1 MALVRVL
8 RGGQVTLP
16 AALRR
21 KLKLAEG
28 DYLEAEVI
36 ESGLLLKRVSDV
48 ERERAWD
55 ELMQIIDE
63 PKRRDHH
70 DAGGRGGLDRGGD
83 QGGSHGR
90 ACQESSL
97 IPPYWSALS

>member
-63 PKRRDHH
+63 PKRRDATTMTPEEEEDWIAEEIKAARMAEH
-70 DAGGRGGLDRGGD
+70 AKSRR
-83 QGGSHGR
+83 
-90 ACQESSL
+90 
-97 IPPYWSALS
+97 